1 MRQRIEGWWP
11 RFEPEPLELP
21 LTQMGKNVD
30 KSQAKDKSS
39 ILEML
44 GLRSLLGLQVEM
56 SRRKLEIG
64 GWSSEE
70 LWTGTTDPQID
81 STEES

>member
-1 MRQRIEGWWP
+1 M
-11 RFEPEPLELP
+11 ELP

-70 LWTGTTDPQID
+70 LWTGTTDQQID

>member
-1 MRQRIEGWWP
+1 M
-11 RFEPEPLELP
+11 FEPEPLELP
-21 LTQMGKNVD
+21 LTQMGKNAD

-39 ILEML
+39 ILKMS

-64 GWSSEE
+64 G
-70 LWTGTTDPQID
+70 
-81 STEES
+81 